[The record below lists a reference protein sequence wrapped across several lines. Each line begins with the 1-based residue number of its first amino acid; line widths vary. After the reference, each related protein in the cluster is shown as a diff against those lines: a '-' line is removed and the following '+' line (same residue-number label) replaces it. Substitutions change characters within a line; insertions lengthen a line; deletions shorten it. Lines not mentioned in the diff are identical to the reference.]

1 MTSIGVLI
9 AAFGLLLMALA
20 IAPEVRRMRP
30 ELPPAL
36 RYPAYRAYW
45 LGLLVGGLGSIGL
58 ALYFKSRIG
67 GYSGDCLGATQQ
79 ISESLIY
86 LTLLVSWTSI

>member
-1 MTSIGVLI
+1 MVGNRTPISAVAFSGLFI
-9 AAFGLLLMALA
+9 AVPLLLLNDQ
-20 IAPEVRRMRP
+20 
-30 ELPPAL
+30 
-36 RYPAYRAYW
+36 AYW
-45 LGLLVGGLGSIGL
+45 LGLLMGGLGSTGL